1 MNFAII
7 GASGNV
13 GRKIIEILEKS
24 KISFN
29 DLYLVASK
37 KSTGKKIK
45 FREKE
50 IEIENLDNYD
60 FSKAQITIFA
70 AGSNI
75 AKEWAPKAAEKTIV
89 IDNSSFF
96 RMKEN
101 IPLVVPEVNPEALG
115 KHENIIANP
124 NCSTMQM
131 VLVLKPLHDEYKIKR
146 VIVSTYQAVSGAGK
160 EAMDELF
167 AQTKNFLDKK
177 DIVSKNFTKQIAF
190 NLIPHIEVFDIDSYT
205 KEGLKTPKKTK
216 KSLDEKNFVS
226 KNFTKQIAFNLIPHI
241 DVFDKDG
248 YTKEELKM
256 TNETKKILDEKIEVT
271 ATCVR
276 VPVRTGHS
284 ESINIEFEKS
294 YDLENIVKILE
305 NAPGCKVFD
314 DRKDGGYITPLEA
327 ENNYTT
333 FISRI
338 RKDNTNPKAI
348 NIWVVS
354 DNLLKGAALNTVQ
367 IAEHLMKKL

>member
-13 GRKIIEILEKS
+13 GRKTIEILEKS
-24 KISFN
+24 KISFKE
-29 DLYLVASK
+29 LFLVASA
-37 KSTGKKIK
+37 KSAGKKVK

-50 IEIENLDNYD
+50 IEIENLENYD

-70 AGSNI
+70 AGSEV
-75 AKEWAPKAAEKTIV
+75 AKKWVSKAAKKTIV

-96 RMKEN
+96 RMQKN
-101 IPLVVPEVNPEALG
+101 IPLVVPEVNSDALN

-124 NCSTMQM
+124 NCSTVQL

-146 VIVSTYQAVSGAGK
+146 VVVSTYQAVSGAGK
-160 EAMDELF
+160 GAMDELF
-167 AQTKNFLDKK
+167 DQTKNFLDKK
-177 DIVSKNFTKQIAF
+177 NI
-190 NLIPHIEVFDIDSYT
+190 
-205 KEGLKTPKKTK
+205 
-216 KSLDEKNFVS
+216 VS

-256 TNETKKILDEKIEVT
+256 TNETKKILDKNIDVT

-294 YDLENIVKILE
+294 YDLENITRILN
-305 NAPGCKVFD
+305 NAPGCKVID
-314 DRKDGGYITPLEA
+314 DRKDGGYITPIEA
-327 ENNYTT
+327 ENDYTT
-333 FISRI
+333 YISRI
-338 RKDNTNPKAI
+338 RKDNSNVKAI

-367 IAEHLMKKL
+367 IAECLMKKFNNSL

>member
-13 GRKIIEILEKS
+13 GRKTIEILEKS
-24 KISFN
+24 KISFQE
-29 DLYLVASK
+29 LFLVASE
-37 KSTGKKIK
+37 KSAGKKIK

-50 IEIENLDNYD
+50 IEIENLENYD
-60 FSKAQITIFA
+60 FSKAQITFFA
-70 AGSNI
+70 AGSHI

-89 IDNSSFF
+89 IDNSSYF
-96 RMKEN
+96 RMQKDV
-101 IPLVVPEVNPEALG
+101 PLVVPEVNTDDLK
-115 KHENIIANP
+115 KHKNIISNP

-131 VLVLKPLHDEYKIKR
+131 VLALKPLHDEYKINR
-146 VIVSTYQAVSGAGK
+146 VVVSTYQAVSGAGK
-160 EAMDELF
+160 ASMDELF
-167 AQTKNFLDKK
+167 DQTKDFLNKK
-177 DIVSKNFTKQIAF
+177 EIN
-190 NLIPHIEVFDIDSYT
+190 
-205 KEGLKTPKKTK
+205 
-216 KSLDEKNFVS
+216 S

-241 DVFDKDG
+241 DDFDKDG

-256 TNETKKILDEKIEVT
+256 TNETKKILDEDINVT

-284 ESINIEFEKS
+284 ESINIEFDNL
-294 YDLENIVKILE
+294 YDFENVVKILN
-305 NAPGCKVFD
+305 NAPGCKVLD
-314 DRKDGGYITPLEA
+314 ERKDGGYITPIEA
-327 ENNYTT
+327 EGDYTT

-338 RKDNTNPKAI
+338 RKDNSNVKAI

-367 IAEHLMKKL
+367 IAEHLVKKL

>member
-13 GRKIIEILEKS
+13 GRKTIEILEKS
-24 KISFN
+24 KISFK

-37 KSTGKKIK
+37 KSAGKKVK

-50 IEIENLDNYD
+50 IEIENLENYD

-70 AGSNI
+70 AGSKI
-75 AKEWAPKAAEKTIV
+75 AEEWALKAAKETIV

-96 RMKEN
+96 RMQKN
-101 IPLVVPEVNPEALG
+101 IPLVVPEVNSDALD

-146 VIVSTYQAVSGAGK
+146 VVVSTYQAVSGAGK
-160 EAMDELF
+160 DAMDELF
-167 AQTKNFLDKK
+167 DQTKMYLENYFRPED
-177 DIVSKNFTKQIAF
+177 
-190 NLIPHIEVFDIDSYT
+190 
-205 KEGLKTPKKTK
+205 GLNKIK
-216 KSLDEKNFVS
+216 S

-241 DVFDKDG
+241 DTFDKDG
-248 YTKEELKM
+248 YTREELKM

-294 YDLENIVKILE
+294 YDLKSIIKILD
-305 NAPGCKVFD
+305 NAPGCKVID
-314 DRKDGGYITPLEA
+314 ERKDGGYITPLEA
-327 ENNYTT
+327 ENDYTT
-333 FISRI
+333 YISRI

-367 IAEHLMKKL
+367 IAECLMKKL

>member
-13 GRKIIEILEKS
+13 GRKTIEILEKS
-24 KISFN
+24 KISFK

-37 KSTGKKIK
+37 KSAGKKVK

-50 IEIENLDNYD
+50 IEIENLENYD

-70 AGSNI
+70 AGSQI
-75 AKEWAPKAAEKTIV
+75 AEEWAPKAAKETIV

-96 RMKEN
+96 RMQKN
-101 IPLVVPEVNPEALG
+101 IPLVVPEVNSEALD

-146 VIVSTYQAVSGAGK
+146 VVVSTYQAVSGAGK

-167 AQTKNFLDKK
+167 DQTQMYLKNYLHPEDGLYK
-177 DIVSKNFTKQIAF
+177 
-190 NLIPHIEVFDIDSYT
+190 IE
-205 KEGLKTPKKTK
+205 
-216 KSLDEKNFVS
+216 S

-241 DVFDKDG
+241 DTFDKDG

-294 YDLENIVKILE
+294 YDLENIIKILD
-305 NAPGCKVFD
+305 NAPGCKVID

-327 ENNYTT
+327 ENDYTT
-333 FISRI
+333 YISRI

-354 DNLLKGAALNTVQ
+354 DNLLKGAALNAVQ
-367 IAEHLMKKL
+367 NTNFN